1 MNALLFVAAMAA
13 LAVLFAAGL
22 RLPLG
27 PPGWRRWAGRAGVVV
42 GGIAAVVLANV
53 ALYRNDVHFD
63 LTASRSFTPA
73 PDVERLAKGLGK
85 DVDLVYFFHKQDPAG
100 RAAKTLVEIMGRMN
114 PRLHVRTV
122 DPDQSPGLASKYGVS
137 AYNVAVVESEG
148 RRLQVVTTSD
158 RDIALGIV
166 RVSRLEAK
174 TVCFLDGH
182 AEYDIANMEF
192 HTHFEGVHGHSHD
205 AQGSS
210 VVLMEK
216 HGMGRLRRALEAL
229 GIGARKVTLATAGA
243 IPPDCSAIVDAA
255 PRTRYA
261 PPEAA
266 AIASY
271 LAKGGAALLLYDLD
285 LEFDPA
291 LQALLSKVGL
301 RMGDGVVVDP
311 KEHYFTDAQMVA
323 VSRYAQHPATK
334 GLALAFFPGV
344 RPVEIAASTPEGVTV
359 TPLFSSSDGSVVQRL
374 GAERAQKAHRHG
386 PGGKLHTHTAA
397 DSDHDHDADHEH
409 AAADHDHDADHDHAA
424 AAHDH
429 DHAAAG
435 HDYERAHVH
444 LLPPSPPGPRTLA
457 AAVEGAWPGSS
468 TGAPP
473 FRLVV
478 VGDADFASNSFF
490 PYMAN
495 ADLTLASLSWL
506 LREERAPTV
515 KPPSEV
521 LPRVTLTGGQV
532 KGIFLFTVVALPG
545 LAVVSGGLLWWR
557 RRR

>member
-1 MNALLFVAAMAA
+1 
-13 LAVLFAAGL
+13 
-22 RLPLG
+22 
-27 PPGWRRWAGRAGVVV
+27 
-42 GGIAAVVLANV
+42 
-53 ALYRNDVHFD
+53 
-63 LTASRSFTPA
+63 
-73 PDVERLAKGLGK
+73 
-85 DVDLVYFFHKQDPAG
+85 
-100 RAAKTLVEIMGRMN
+100 
-114 PRLHVRTV
+114 
-122 DPDQSPGLASKYGVS
+122 
-137 AYNVAVVESEG
+137 
-148 RRLQVVTTSD
+148 QVITTSD

-205 AQGSS
+205 AEGSS

-271 LAKGGAALLLYDLD
+271 LANGGAALLLYDLD

-291 LQALLSKVGL
+291 LQALLAKVGL

-323 VSRYAQHPATK
+323 VSKYAQHPATK

-344 RPVEIAASTPEGVTV
+344 RPVEIASSLPAGITV

-374 GAERAQKAHRHG
+374 GAGTAKAIAHRHG
-386 PGGKLHTHTAA
+386 PGGKLHTHHVA
-397 DSDHDHDADHEH
+397 EH
-409 AAADHDHDADHDHAA
+409 DHDHDADHDHAA
-424 AAHDH
+424 ADQDHDHDADQDHDHDADHDH
-429 DHAAAG
+429 DHAAADHAAAD
-435 HDYERAHVH
+435 HDHDHDADHEHAHVH

-457 AAVEGAWPGSS
+457 AAVEGVWPGSS
-468 TGAPP
+468 TGAAP

-515 KPPSEV
+515 KPPAEV